1 MGKDM
6 ISQITMYFNIG
17 LIVLFVVLVVG
28 LALAAL
34 RGFRR
39 GVWKSTHNMVFMLG
53 LVFLAFFTLTA
64 LTELVGSFNLS
75 QFISGSLY
83 LSREIDGQTVTYYV
97 PITSVKETLTE
108 FIQGFYTLFN
118 VHASARSAANFAIA
132 LSTSV
137 LKIIL
142 FIVEMLLIVIFGNLF
157 SFITWFLIFRHFIP
171 RIAQKIVKI
180 RWLGMIETMVT
191 FVVITFL
198 FMTPLTSLVNSLN
211 QSYQRNRPSS
221 DDDTVLAIGN
231 FVDAYN
237 KSLFAQI
244 LFNWTVDDTG
254 MTLDTRIFDKFT
266 TGVSEDVTIG
276 LVSELS
282 NLTNLMIAAGTGIVS
297 SEGSEFTYD
306 PSALITKEVVD
317 LAFDVLIESDLVNTI
332 LPVVVEVALNSDFLE
347 EYLPGRLVDMS
358 DVEWSKEIGYVKDM
372 VDCVFDSG
380 VLDNLFIEVDGKKEF
395 RSFEGN
401 DLVNFIDSI
410 VNSEN
415 FDSLLDIF
423 KSIDQSKFLSRAVP
437 ALVYYGVNSDEKGTA
452 QQYLPL
458 SWEELNEFSW
468 GYECYILFDFFHK
481 VVSVD
486 EDFVKAIF
494 MNSNMYEP
502 AEGETVKSLAS
513 LIGEHAN
520 DFVSLMVGKFDA
532 DGKPVNVD
540 KYGRTLVFE
549 NGVRK
554 EGTNYCLFDM
564 SVISS
569 VLPHLLDNLFTL
581 DAFKDMSAN
590 ITEKDLVPFHQAVAE
605 LNNGVILVNYKKEF
619 HSILDVVAT
628 VAEDE
633 PLMDA
638 LLGGKGFE
646 SLMKE
651 EGNFFSIDKSHAMH
665 FKRAV
670 SKVDNS
676 AILYGA
682 MTPMMKSFMRQEST
696 DSTLYDMG
704 IRTDV
709 IIAGIEQD
717 VKKEKHTLFADLS
730 TIFDSWDDLNIV
742 STLASS
748 SGDSNALM
756 DKLADQSTIDSFT
769 HIMKLIHEN
778 KVINPKPAKGDDFEQ
793 NENLY
798 GLLEFVFNNTEG
810 MGLKVT
816 RPLMREIDD
825 DDWDKEFD
833 AIGKILHHV
842 ASRDIVNA
850 SSIFDDGLTS
860 GAIKKVKGTDDKDL
874 DLPGLFRLMDDSHIF
889 ANTFGPFLD
898 DNIGNSG
905 LIDKENNVSYSN
917 VKEGQW
923 TEEGDNLY
931 NMLDSLG
938 TLVNESGGD
947 FLSDF
952 DVDKVSNISE
962 LNNMLHELAH
972 SNMFDYVDENGVRH
986 YQFGKWFYSK
996 IASSLGDYTVNQG
1009 REDEKKFDLLAD
1021 PAPKTNSTWDWNDE
1035 WGIRP
1040 GDAGVVDPI
1049 FNEWKAK
1056 YDNDPENPVAN
1067 TRYLAYR
1074 DFINIDGKDYNNS
1087 SEFNDIKVF
1096 WCNYA
1101 DDDVDDGLPGFKS
1114 LQDKFVLDHGAQ
1126 LITNTS
1132 LISGTYEN
1140 DNDYGKIFGSDQ
1152 FVSDYDEIFA
1162 VDEISRI
1169 AKVLTYSMRITQKK
1183 AGAVVPLDDIAPEL
1197 LDNLLT
1203 ALNNTSCMRM
1213 GIYNFYCIAS
1223 DSIFKNDGG
1232 FSLANA
1238 YNPYVV
1244 DVDEEINNFNVARPI
1259 RQAELERLINFYSAI
1274 DTVKNYEKDDADKR
1288 IYYNGNFNIK
1298 NLIKNPDLENLIKDA
1313 LKGFSESYVYQR
1325 KGSSVINDNTV
1336 FQGIF
1341 KKMLT
1346 DTGDIKQVIYMAES
1360 PKDIKG
1366 VADNLYSGA
1375 TDDQKATSKVEYIV
1389 TDVFKDD
1396 AAIIDA
1402 GLDMVPTKQEQ
1413 KDEVDHVFNCVD
1425 DLYKMKNKDESE
1437 VSDPNNINIDTIKAD
1452 SISKLLNS
1460 LNSSELLFDCVPNMM
1475 YKMFIKDK
1483 KMEIRNGTETVNF
1496 DRTDPYYHYYYDAY
1510 GTINF
1515 DAKYTA
1521 QDIDSI
1527 ENLIGDYQEF
1537 NLIKGDHDLAHRSTI
1552 GNLSVDDG
1560 VLERLLN
1567 DMHDSNIFHTPAR
1580 TYDGVIPYYT
1590 SLFDKDH
1597 DTEAGTGFTLFE
1609 EMMNKLCIFVN
1620 LHDFAY
1626 DSTYAPDT
1634 AIGNATNKLHIN
1646 VDAVT
1651 VRDDD
1656 GLGHAYKTDPN
1667 VAAWPQEVDT
1677 IVKLA
1682 HSSSN
1687 MGTGDTLDV
1696 NSIQFDKLSPEE
1708 IEEMLTFVNDSDLV
1722 SDAVP
1727 RFIKDGFDNVGIT
1740 KLSTYNYG
1748 EIDAQNY
1755 NYYRLGQNL
1764 YGDYEIGS
1772 IHDVMESIAVRDPG
1786 TNDFTGYKENLGNL
1800 NVKDLEDR
1808 NIEGLIKY
1816 IYRSRILNTDADG
1829 VYNNLSTY
1837 SANEIG
1843 AQGIL
1848 LYNALGN
1855 DLTGYIARDVPN
1867 TLDTDPGHVPTAK
1880 LERIAS
1886 LSKIIHLQTTD
1897 EYGEALDFDDIGY
1910 AVESKAI
1917 VKMVKETN
1925 KSGLEIHGSS
1935 FNTIEDIR
1943 SRKAIIVNIIGAA
1956 YDAYGDEDGALTQRS
1971 YIVSE
1976 FSSGLFNT
1984 IFNTEYQKI
1993 SDRGYAYDNGY
2004 SFGDIHAENIDRHTY
2019 DEINELE
2026 YNGVDG
2032 VLSMLD
2038 DIGNPVQLVTMK
2050 TNSASIQS
2058 NFAKMGP
2065 SAGNNSMF
2073 ARVIYL
2079 AETHYYFDSLLV
2091 PTGFDAVE
2099 VTSCDPNDIDN
2110 VYSNTFSFA
2119 EYGQRLKDHLDSL

>member
-401 DLVNFIDSI
+401 DLVNFIDSV

-494 MNSNMYEP
+494 MNSDMYEP

-717 VKKEKHTLFADLS
+717 VKKENHTLFADLS

-742 STLASS
+742 STLADS

-769 HIMKLIHEN
+769 HIMKLIHKN

-860 GAIKKVKGTDDKDL
+860 GAITKVKGTDNKDL

-898 DNIGNSG
+898 DNIGSSG

-1056 YDNDPENPVAN
+1056 YDNDPENPVTN

-1132 LISGTYEN
+1132 LIPGTYEN
-1140 DNDYGKIFGSDQ
+1140 DNVYGKIFGSDQ

-1169 AKVLTYSMRITQKK
+1169 AKVLTYSMRIKQNL
-1183 AGAVVPLDDIAPEL
+1183 VPLDDIAPEL

-1244 DVDEEINNFNVARPI
+1244 DVDEEINDYDAARPI
-1259 RQAELERLINFYSAI
+1259 RQQELERLIEFYNAI

-1496 DRTDPYYHYYYDAY
+1496 DRTDPYYHYYYDTY
-1510 GTINF
+1510 GTVNY

-1537 NLIKGDHDLAHRSTI
+1537 NLIKGDHDLAHRTTI

-1609 EMMNKLCIFVN
+1609 EMMNKLCTFVK

-1626 DSTYAPDT
+1626 DDTYADDVTNFGSAT
-1634 AIGNATNKLHIN
+1634 AKLHYK
-1646 VDAVT
+1646 VDQVT
-1651 VRDDD
+1651 LRDDA
-1656 GLGHAYKTDPN
+1656 GTGHAYKTDPN
-1667 VAAWPQEVDT
+1667 VDAWPQEVDA

-1682 HSSSN
+1682 NGASD

-1696 NSIQFDKLSPEE
+1696 NSIQFDKLSPEQ
-1708 IEEMLTFVNDSDLV
+1708 IDSMLTSVNDSDLV

-1727 RFIKDGFDNVGIT
+1727 GFIKKGFDNVGIT
-1740 KLSTYNYG
+1740 KLSTYDYG
-1748 EIDAQNY
+1748 GANEANY
-1755 NYYRLGQNL
+1755 NYYRLGQVN
-1764 YGDYEIGS
+1764 YGLYEIDS
-1772 IHDVMESIAVRDPG
+1772 IGEVMESIAVRDPG
-1786 TNDFTGYKENLGNL
+1786 THEFIGYIENFGSL
-1800 NVKDLEDR
+1800 NVKNLEDR
-1808 NIEGLIKY
+1808 TVAGLVKY
-1816 IYRSRILNTDADG
+1816 IYRSRILNTNAEDPNNV
-1829 VYNNLSTY
+1829 VYNALHVNSG
-1837 SANEIG
+1837 EQVG

-1848 LYNALGN
+1848 FYNALGN
-1855 DLTGYIARDVPN
+1855 DLTGYIARDSAN
-1867 TLDTDPGHVPTAK
+1867 TPKTT
-1880 LERIAS
+1880 LEKISS
-1886 LSKIIHLQTTD
+1886 LSKLVHFQTTD
-1897 EYGEALDFDDIGY
+1897 ELSGEPLAYDDIGY
-1910 AVESKAI
+1910 EVESQAI
-1917 VKMVKETN
+1917 VTMVAQTKTGGAEVDA
-1925 KSGLEIHGSS
+1925 SS
-1935 FNTIEDIR
+1935 FNNINDIKT
-1943 SRKAIIVNIIGAA
+1943 RKTVIKNIIRAA
-1956 YDAYGDEDGALTQRS
+1956 YDADGDTSANEERS

-1976 FSSGLFNT
+1976 FSAGLLNT
-1984 IFNTEYQKI
+1984 VFDTEYDKI
-1993 SDRGYAYDNGY
+1993 DTYGYAYNSGY
-2004 SFGDIHAENIDRHTY
+2004 SFGENDAANITRSSY
-2019 DEINELE
+2019 DEINEIE

-2032 VLSMLD
+2032 ILSMIDYLAT
-2038 DIGNPVQLVTMK
+2038 VK
-2050 TNSASIQS
+2050 TDATSQEKVRD
-2058 NFAKMGP
+2058 NFALMGAQP
-2065 SAGNNSMF
+2065 GENSMF
-2073 ARVIYL
+2073 GRVIYL
-2079 AETHYYFDSLLV
+2079 AEAHNTFTTI
-2091 PTGFDAVE
+2091 PGFAYADT
-2099 VTSCDPNDIDN
+2099 TSCNPLDSNN
-2110 VYSNTFSFA
+2110 VYSNDFCFADYGESLYTF
-2119 EYGQRLKDHLDSL
+2119 LHP

>member
-6 ISQITMYFNIG
+6 ISQVTMYFNIG
-17 LIVLFVVLVVG
+17 LIVLFVVLVIG

-75 QFISGSLY
+75 QFIKGSLY
-83 LSREIDGQTVTYYV
+83 LSREIDGQLVTYYV

-118 VHASARSAANFAIA
+118 VHASARSAANFALA

-137 LKIIL
+137 LKIVL
-142 FIVEMLLIVIFGNLF
+142 FIVEMLLIVIFGNLL
-157 SFITWFLIFRHFIP
+157 SFITWFLIFRHFVP
-171 RIAQKIVKI
+171 KIAQKIVKI

-221 DDDTVLAIGN
+221 DDETVLAIGN

-254 MTLDTRIFDKFT
+254 MTLDTRIFDHFT

-282 NLTNLMIAAGTGIVS
+282 NLTNLVIAAGTGVVS

-306 PSALITKEVVD
+306 PTALISKEVID
-317 LAFDVLIESDLVNTI
+317 MAFDVLIESDLINTI
-332 LPVVVEVALNSDFLE
+332 LPVVVEVALNSDFLD

-358 DVEWSKEIGYVKDM
+358 DVEWNKEIGYVKDM
-372 VDCVFDSG
+372 VDCIFDSG
-380 VLDNLFIEVDGKKEF
+380 VLDNLYIENNGKKEF

-401 DLVNFIDSI
+401 DLVNFIDSV

-415 FDSLLDIF
+415 FNTLLDIF
-423 KSIDQSKFLSRAVP
+423 KSIDESKFLSRAVP
-437 ALVYYGVNSDEKGTA
+437 ALVYYGVNSDSSGNAK
-452 QQYLPL
+452 QYLPL

-494 MNSNMYEP
+494 INSKMYEP
-502 AEGETVKSLAS
+502 AEGENVKSLAS

-554 EGTNYCLFDM
+554 EGVNYCLFDM

-569 VLPHLLDNLFTL
+569 VLPHLLDNMFTL
-581 DAFKDMSAN
+581 DAFKDISAN

-605 LNNGVILVNYKKEF
+605 LNNGVILTNYKKEF
-619 HSILDVVAT
+619 RSILDVVAT
-628 VAEDE
+628 LAEDE
-633 PLMDA
+633 PLMEA
-638 LLGGKGFE
+638 LIGGEGFE

-665 FKRAV
+665 FKNAIG
-670 SKVDNS
+670 KVDNS

-682 MTPMMKSFMRQEST
+682 MAPMMKSFMRQEST
-696 DSTLYDMG
+696 DSTLFDMG
-704 IRTDV
+704 IRSDV
-709 IIAGIEQD
+709 IIAAIEQD
-717 VKKEKHTLFADLS
+717 GKKAHHTLFADFS
-730 TIFDSWDDLNIV
+730 TIFDSWDDLSIV
-742 STLASS
+742 SSLAGDA
-748 SGDSNALM
+748 GDSNSLM
-756 DKLADQSTIDSFT
+756 NKLADQSTINSFT
-769 HIMKLIHEN
+769 NIMKLIHEN
-778 KVINPKPAKGDDFEQ
+778 KIINPKPSKGDDFEQ

-798 GLLEFVFNNTEG
+798 GLLEFIFNNTEG

-825 DDWDKEFD
+825 DDWDSEFD
-833 AIGKILHHV
+833 AIGRILHHV

-850 SSIFDDGLTS
+850 SSVFDDGLTS
-860 GAIKKVKGTDDKDL
+860 GAISKVKGTDDKDL

-898 DNIGNSG
+898 DNIGSSG

-917 VKEGQW
+917 VKEGKWAQ
-923 TEEGDNLY
+923 EGDNLY

-938 TLVNESGGD
+938 SLVNETGGD
-947 FLSDF
+947 FLSNF
-952 DVDKVSNISE
+952 DMDKVSNISE

-972 SNMFDYVDENGVRH
+972 SNMFDYVDENGTRH

-1009 REDEKKFDLLAD
+1009 RSDEKKFDLLAD
-1021 PAPKTNSTWDWNDE
+1021 PKAKVNSSWNWNSD

-1040 GDAGVVDPI
+1040 GDVGTVDPI
-1049 FNEWKAK
+1049 FNEWKVK
-1056 YDNDPENPVAN
+1056 YDSNPENPATS
-1067 TRYLAYR
+1067 TRYIAYR
-1074 DFINIDGKDYNNS
+1074 DFININGYDYNDSGLYNT
-1087 SEFNDIKVF
+1087 IKTF

-1101 DDDVDDGLPGFKS
+1101 DDDVNDGLPGFKS
-1114 LQDKFVLDHGAQ
+1114 LQDTFVINHAAQ
-1126 LITNTS
+1126 LVTNS
-1132 LISGTYEN
+1132 PIHLGITYEE

-1162 VDEISRI
+1162 IDEISRI

-1183 AGAVVPLDDIAPEL
+1183 AGSSIALDEIAPEL

-1203 ALNNTSCMRM
+1203 ALNNTCCMRM

-1223 DSIFKNDGG
+1223 ESIFKNDGG

-1244 DVDEEINNFNVARPI
+1244 DVDEEMNDFAVARPI
-1259 RQAELERLINFYSAI
+1259 RQAELERLIEFYSAI
-1274 DTVKNYEKDDADKR
+1274 DELKNYKDPVEPDNTDKR

-1298 NLIKNPDLENLIKDA
+1298 NLIKNPTLENRTRDA

-1325 KGSSVINDNTV
+1325 KGSSVINESTV

-1360 PKDIKG
+1360 PKDIEG
-1366 VADNLYSGA
+1366 VAANLYSGD
-1375 TDDQKATSKVEYIV
+1375 TDDKIATNKVEYIV
-1389 TDVFKDD
+1389 SDVFKEDQ
-1396 AAIIDA
+1396 AIIDA
-1402 GLDMVPTKQEQ
+1402 GLNMAVTKQGQ
-1413 KDEVDHVFNCVD
+1413 KDEVDAVFNCVD
-1425 DLYKMKNKDESE
+1425 KLYLMKNKDESE
-1437 VSDPNNINIDTIKAD
+1437 VSDPNNINIDTIKPV
-1452 SISKLLNS
+1452 SIGELLDC

-1496 DRTDPYYHYYYDAY
+1496 DRTDPYYHYYYDTY
-1510 GTINF
+1510 GTINY

-1521 QDIDSI
+1521 TDIDSI

-1537 NLIKGDHDLAHRSTI
+1537 NAIKGTNDLAHRATI
-1552 GNLSVDDG
+1552 KLLSVDDG
-1560 VLERLLN
+1560 SLERLLD

-1580 TYDGVIPYYT
+1580 TYNGVTPYYT
-1590 SLFDKDH
+1590 TLFDKDH

-1609 EMMNKLCIFVN
+1609 EMMNKLCTFVK

-1626 DSTYAPDT
+1626 DDTYADDVSTY
-1634 AIGNATNKLHIN
+1634 GSATVKLHYK
-1646 VDAVT
+1646 VDQVT
-1651 VRDDD
+1651 LRDDA
-1656 GLGHAYKTDPN
+1656 GTGHAYKTDPN
-1667 VAAWPQEVDT
+1667 VDAWPQEVDA

-1682 HSSSN
+1682 NGASD
-1687 MGTGDTLDV
+1687 MGTGETLDV
-1696 NSIQFDKLSPEE
+1696 NSIQFDKLAPEQ
-1708 IEEMLTFVNDSDLV
+1708 IDSMLTSVNDSDLV

-1727 RFIKDGFDNVGIT
+1727 GFIKKGFDNVGIT
-1740 KLSTYNYG
+1740 KLSTYDYG
-1748 EIDAQNY
+1748 GANEANY
-1755 NYYRLGQNL
+1755 NYYRLGQVN
-1764 YGDYEIGS
+1764 YGDYEISS
-1772 IHDVMESIAVRDPG
+1772 IHEVMESIAVRDPG
-1786 TNDFTGYKENLGNL
+1786 TNEFTGYIENFGSL
-1800 NVKDLEDR
+1800 NVKNLEDR
-1808 NIEGLIKY
+1808 TIAGLVKY
-1816 IYRSRILNTDADG
+1816 IYRSRILNTNAEDLNN
-1829 VYNNLSTY
+1829 VTYNSLHDN
-1837 SANEIG
+1837 AGEQIG

-1848 LYNALGN
+1848 FYNALGN
-1855 DLTGYIARDVPN
+1855 DLTGYIARDSAN
-1867 TLDTDPGHVPTAK
+1867 TPKTT
-1880 LERIAS
+1880 LEKIAS
-1886 LSKIIHLQTTD
+1886 LSKLVHFQTTD
-1897 EYGEALDFDDIGY
+1897 ALSGEALAFDDIGY
-1910 AVESKAI
+1910 EMESKAI
-1917 VKMVKETN
+1917 ITMVAQTKTGGAEVN
-1925 KSGLEIHGSS
+1925 ASS
-1935 FNTIEDIR
+1935 FTNIADIKT
-1943 SRKAIIVNIIGAA
+1943 RKNVIKNILKAA
-1956 YDAYGDEDGALTQRS
+1956 YDADGDESPNEERS

-1976 FSSGLFNT
+1976 FSAGLLNT
-1984 IFNTEYQKI
+1984 VFDTEYDKI
-1993 SDRGYAYDNGY
+1993 DLAGYAYDSGY
-2004 SFGDIHAENIDRHTY
+2004 SFGENVASNITRDSFN
-2019 DEINELE
+2019 EINEIE

-2032 VLSMLD
+2032 ILSMID
-2038 DIGNPVQLVTMK
+2038 DLAIVA
-2050 TNSASIQS
+2050 TNHDAQERVRD
-2058 NFAKMGP
+2058 NFALMG
-2065 SAGNNSMF
+2065 AHEGENSMF
-2073 ARVIYL
+2073 GRVIYL
-2079 AETHYYFDSLLV
+2079 AEAHNAFASI
-2091 PTGFDAVE
+2091 PGFAYADT
-2099 VTSCDPNDIDN
+2099 TSCDPLDHDN
-2110 VYSNTFSFA
+2110 VYSNDFCFA
-2119 EYGQRLKDHLDSL
+2119 EYGDRLYNHLNP

>member
-1 MGKDM
+1 
-6 ISQITMYFNIG
+6 MYFNIG

-83 LSREIDGQTVTYYV
+83 LSREIDGQVVTYYV
-97 PITSVKETLTE
+97 PVTSVKETLTE

-132 LSTSV
+132 LSTSI
-137 LKIIL
+137 LKIVL
-142 FIVEMLLIVIFGNLF
+142 FIVEMLLIVIFGNLL

-211 QSYQRNRPSS
+211 QSYQKNRPSS

-282 NLTNLMIAAGTGIVS
+282 NLTNLIIAAGTGIVS
-297 SEGSEFTYD
+297 TEGSEFTYD
-306 PSALITKEVVD
+306 PGALIAKDVID

-380 VLDNLFIEVDGKKEF
+380 VLDNLFVEVNGKKEF
-395 RSFEGN
+395 RSFKGN

-410 VNSEN
+410 INSEN
-415 FDSLLDIF
+415 FNSLLDIF

-437 ALVYYGVNSDEKGTA
+437 ALVYYGVNSDKSGNA

-494 MNSNMYEP
+494 MNSKMYEP
-502 AEGETVKSLAS
+502 AEGETVKSLAT

-540 KYGRTLVFE
+540 KYGRTQVFE

-569 VLPHLLDNLFTL
+569 VLPHLLDNLFSL

-590 ITEKDLVPFHQAVAE
+590 ITEKDLSPFHQAVAE
-605 LNNGVILVNYKKEF
+605 LNNGVILANYKKEF
-619 HSILDVVAT
+619 RSILDVVAS

-633 PLMDA
+633 PLMEA
-638 LLGGKGFE
+638 LIGGKGFE

-670 SKVDNS
+670 SKVDKS

-682 MTPMMKSFMRQEST
+682 MAPMMKSFMRQEST
-696 DSTLYDMG
+696 DSTLFDMG
-704 IRTDV
+704 IRSDV
-709 IIAGIEQD
+709 IIAAIEQD
-717 VKKEKHTLFADLS
+717 VKKENHTLFTDLS
-730 TIFDSWDDLNIV
+730 TVFDSWDDLSIV
-742 STLASS
+742 SSLANA
-748 SGDSNALM
+748 SGDSNSLM
-756 DKLADQSTIDSFT
+756 DKLADQSTIDSFVN
-769 HIMKLIHEN
+769 IMNLIHDN
-778 KVINPKPAKGDDFEQ
+778 KVINPKPSKGDDFEQ

-810 MGLKVT
+810 MGLTVT
-816 RPLMREIDD
+816 RSLMREIKDE
-825 DDWDKEFD
+825 DWDDEFD
-833 AIGKILHHV
+833 AIGRILHHV

-850 SSIFDDGLTS
+850 SSIFDGGLT
-860 GAIKKVKGTDDKDL
+860 GAAIRKVKGTEKNDL
-874 DLPGLFRLMDDSHIF
+874 DLPGLFKLMDDSHIF

-898 DNIGNSG
+898 ENIGSSG

-923 TEEGDNLY
+923 AQEGDNLY
-931 NMLDSLG
+931 NMLDSLEG
-938 TLVNESGGD
+938 LVDESGSD
-947 FLSDF
+947 FLSNF
-952 DVDKVSNISE
+952 DMDKVSDISE

-972 SNMFDYVDENGVRH
+972 SNMFDYVDENGARH

-1009 REDEKKFDLLAD
+1009 RADEKKFDLLAD
-1021 PAPKTNSTWDWNDE
+1021 PSPKANSSWGWDSD
-1035 WGIRP
+1035 WGVRP

-1049 FNEWKAK
+1049 FNEWKVK
-1056 YDNDPENPVAN
+1056 YDSDPENPAES
-1067 TRYLAYR
+1067 TRYIAYR
-1074 DFINIDGKDYNNS
+1074 DFINIDGKDYNDS
-1087 SEFNDIKVF
+1087 SLFNDIKVF

-1114 LQDKFVLDHGAQ
+1114 LQETFVEEHAAQ
-1126 LITNTS
+1126 LVKDSS
-1132 LISGTYEN
+1132 LTPGTYEN

-1183 AGAVVPLDDIAPEL
+1183 AGNVVPLDDVSPSL
-1197 LDNLLT
+1197 LDDLLT

-1238 YNPYVV
+1238 YNPYVI
-1244 DVDEEINNFNVARPI
+1244 DVDEGMNDFATMRPI
-1259 RQAELERLINFYSAI
+1259 RQQELERLIDFYSAI
-1274 DTVKNYEKDDADKR
+1274 DELKNYKDPVDPDDTSKR

-1298 NLIKNPDLENLIKDA
+1298 NLIKNTTLENRTRDA
-1313 LKGFSESYVYQR
+1313 LKGFSGSYVYQR
-1325 KGSSVINDNTV
+1325 KGSSVINESTV

-1360 PKDIKG
+1360 PKDIEG

-1375 TDDQKATSKVEYIV
+1375 TDDAIATSKVEYIV
-1389 TDVFKDD
+1389 SDVFKDD
-1396 AAIIDA
+1396 EAINDA
-1402 GLDMVPTKQEQ
+1402 GLNMAATKQAQ
-1413 KDEVDHVFNCVD
+1413 KDEVDAVFNCVD
-1425 DLYKMKNKDESE
+1425 KLYLMKNKDESE
-1437 VSDPNNINIDTIKAD
+1437 VSDPNNINIDTIKP
-1452 SISKLLNS
+1452 SSVGELLDC
-1460 LNSSELLFDCVPNMM
+1460 LNNSELLFDCVPNMM

-1496 DRTDPYYHYYYDAY
+1496 NRTDPYYHYYYDTY
-1510 GTINF
+1510 GTINY

-1521 QDIDSI
+1521 NDIDSI

-1537 NLIKGDHDLAHRSTI
+1537 NTIKGTNDLAHRATI
-1552 GNLSVDDG
+1552 NLLSVDNG
-1560 VLERLLN
+1560 VLETLLD
-1567 DMHDSNIFHTPAR
+1567 DMHNSNIFHTPAR
-1580 TYDGVIPYYT
+1580 TYNGVTPYYT
-1590 SLFDKDH
+1590 NLFDKDH

-1626 DSTYAPDT
+1626 DSTYAGDVT
-1634 AIGNATNKLHIN
+1634 AYGSAANKLHYN
-1646 VDAVT
+1646 VDQVT
-1651 VRDDD
+1651 LRDDS

-1667 VAAWPQEVDT
+1667 VDAWPQEVDA

-1682 HSSSN
+1682 NGASE

-1708 IEEMLTFVNDSDLV
+1708 IDSMLTSVNDSDLV

-1727 RFIKDGFDNVGIT
+1727 GFIKKGFDNVGIT
-1740 KLSTYNYG
+1740 KLSTYDYG
-1748 EIDAQNY
+1748 GANEANY
-1755 NYYRLGQNL
+1755 NYYRLGQVN
-1764 YGDYEIGS
+1764 YGLYEIDS
-1772 IHDVMESIAVRDPG
+1772 IGEVMESIANRDPI
-1786 TNDFTGYKENLGNL
+1786 THDFTGYIENLGSL
-1800 NVKDLEDR
+1800 NVKNLEDR
-1808 NIEGLIKY
+1808 TISGLVKY
-1816 IYRSRILNTDADG
+1816 IYRSRILNTNAEDPNNV
-1829 VYNNLSTY
+1829 VYNALHTNSG
-1837 SANEIG
+1837 EQIG

-1848 LYNALGN
+1848 FYNALGN
-1855 DLTGYIARDVPN
+1855 DLTGYIARDSAN
-1867 TLDTDPGHVPTAK
+1867 TPKTA
-1880 LERIAS
+1880 LEKIAS
-1886 LSKIIHLQTTD
+1886 ISKLVHFQTTD
-1897 EYGEALDFDDIGY
+1897 ALSGEALAFDDIGY
-1910 AVESKAI
+1910 DVESQAI
-1917 VKMVKETN
+1917 VTMVEQTKTGGAEVDA
-1925 KSGLEIHGSS
+1925 SS
-1935 FNTIEDIR
+1935 FNNIADIKA
-1943 SRKAIIVNIIGAA
+1943 RKTVIKNILRAA
-1956 YDAYGDEDGALTQRS
+1956 YDADGDASVNEERS

-1976 FSSGLFNT
+1976 FSAGLLNAAFD
-1984 IFNTEYQKI
+1984 TEYDKI
-1993 SDRGYAYDNGY
+1993 ALAGYAYDSGY
-2004 SFGDIHAENIDRHTY
+2004 SFGENDASSITRSSFDA
-2019 DEINELE
+2019 INEIE

-2032 VLSMLD
+2032 ILSMID
-2038 DIGNPVQLVTMK
+2038 DLGVVATDPDAQVRVRN
-2050 TNSASIQS
+2050 
-2058 NFAKMGP
+2058 NFAMMGVQP
-2065 SAGNNSMF
+2065 GENSMF
-2073 ARVIYL
+2073 GRVIYL
-2079 AETHYYFDSLLV
+2079 AEAHNAFRSI
-2091 PTGFDAVE
+2091 PGFAYVDT
-2099 VTSCDPNDIDN
+2099 TSCDPADHDN
-2110 VYSNTFSFA
+2110 VYSDDFCFA
-2119 EYGQRLKDHLDSL
+2119 EYGDRLYNHLNP

>member
-83 LSREIDGQTVTYYV
+83 LSREIDGEIVTYYV

-137 LKIIL
+137 LKIVL
-142 FIVEMLLIVIFGNLF
+142 FIVEMLLIVIFGNLL

-171 RIAQKIVKI
+171 RIAQKIIKI

-244 LFNWTVDDTG
+244 LFNWTVDDSG

-410 VNSEN
+410 INSEN
-415 FDSLLDIF
+415 FNSLLDIF
-423 KSIDQSKFLSRAVP
+423 KSIDESKFLSRAVP
-437 ALVYYGVNSDEKGTA
+437 ALVYYGINSDEKGTA

-494 MNSNMYEP
+494 MNSDMYEP
-502 AEGETVKSLAS
+502 AEGENVKSLAS

-564 SVISS
+564 SIISS
-569 VLPHLLDNLFTL
+569 VLPSLLDNLFTL
-581 DAFKDMSAN
+581 DAFKEMSTN

-605 LNNGVILVNYKKEF
+605 LSNGVILINYKKEF
-619 HSILDVVAT
+619 RSILDVVAT

-633 PLMDA
+633 PLLDA
-638 LLGGKGFE
+638 LIGGEGIE
-646 SLMKE
+646 SLMEE

-670 SKVDNS
+670 SKVDKS
-676 AILYGA
+676 AILYSA

-717 VKKEKHTLFADLS
+717 VKKENHTLFADLS
-730 TIFDSWDDLNIV
+730 TIFDSWDDLNV
-742 STLASS
+742 VATLADS
-748 SGDSNALM
+748 SGDSNDLM

-778 KVINPKPAKGDDFEQ
+778 KVINPKPSKGDDFEQ

-816 RPLMREIDD
+816 RQLMREIDD

-850 SSIFDDGLTS
+850 STTFDDGLTS
-860 GAIKKVKGTDDKDL
+860 GAIKKVKGTGDKDF

-898 DNIGNSG
+898 DNIGSSG

-923 TEEGDNLY
+923 AQEGDNLY
-931 NMLDSLG
+931 NMLDSLEG
-938 TLVNESGGD
+938 LVNESGGD

-952 DVDKVSNISE
+952 DMDKVSNISE
-962 LNNMLHELAH
+962 LNDMLHELAH
-972 SNMFDYVDENGVRH
+972 SNMFDYVDENGARH

-1021 PAPKTNSTWDWNDE
+1021 PTAKTNSTWDWDSD
-1035 WGIRP
+1035 WGVRP
-1040 GDAGVVDPI
+1040 GDVGDVDPI
-1049 FNEWKAK
+1049 FNEWKEK
-1056 YDNDPENPVAN
+1056 YDNDPANPATS

-1087 SEFNDIKVF
+1087 SEFDDIKVF

-1114 LQDKFVLDHGAQ
+1114 LQDKFVLEHGAQ
-1126 LITNTS
+1126 LITNSS
-1132 LISGTYEN
+1132 LLPDTYEN
-1140 DNDYGKIFGSDQ
+1140 DNAYGKIFGSDQ
-1152 FVSDYDEIFA
+1152 FVSDYDDVFA

-1183 AGAVVPLDDIAPEL
+1183 AGSVVPLDDVAPAL

-1244 DVDEEINNFNVARPI
+1244 DVDEEINDYDAARPI
-1259 RQAELERLINFYSAI
+1259 RQQELERLIEFYNAI
-1274 DTVKNYEKDDADKR
+1274 DTLKNYEKDDPDKR
-1288 IYYNGNFNIK
+1288 IYYNGSFNIK
-1298 NLIKNPDLENLIKDA
+1298 NLIKNNALETQTRDA

-1325 KGSSVINDNTV
+1325 KGSSVINESTV

-1360 PKDIKG
+1360 PKDIAG
-1366 VADNLYSGA
+1366 INNGLYSGA

-1389 TDVFKDD
+1389 SDVFKDD
-1396 AAIIDA
+1396 AAINDA
-1402 GLDMVPTKQEQ
+1402 GLNMETAKQAQ
-1413 KDEVDHVFNCVD
+1413 KDEVDAVFNCVD
-1425 DLYKMKNKDESE
+1425 DLYLMKNQDDSE

-1483 KMEIRNGTETVNF
+1483 KLEIKNGTETVNF
-1496 DRTDPYYHYYYDAY
+1496 DRTDPYYHYYYDTY
-1510 GTINF
+1510 GTVNY

-1521 QDIDSI
+1521 QDIAGI
-1527 ENLIGDYQEF
+1527 EDLIGHYQIF
-1537 NLIKGDHDLAHRSTI
+1537 NGIKGDKDLADRATI
-1552 GNLSVDDG
+1552 KLLSVDDG
-1560 VLERLLN
+1560 ALEALLL

-1580 TYDGVIPYYT
+1580 SYNGVIPYYT
-1590 SLFDKDH
+1590 NLFDKDH

-1626 DSTYAPDT
+1626 DADYADDVAT
-1634 AIGNATNKLHIN
+1634 FGNATNKLHYN
-1646 VDAVT
+1646 VDEVT

-1682 HSSSN
+1682 HGASD
-1687 MGTGDTLDV
+1687 MGTGEKLDV
-1696 NSIQFDKLSPEE
+1696 NSIKFDKLPPEQ
-1708 IEEMLTFVNDSDLV
+1708 IEDMLTSVNDSDLV

-1727 RFIKDGFDNVGIT
+1727 KFIKDGFGNVGIT
-1740 KLSTYNYG
+1740 KLSTYDYG
-1748 EIDAQNY
+1748 GINEANY
-1755 NYYRLGQNL
+1755 NYYRLGQEL
-1764 YGDYEIGS
+1764 YGNYEIGS
-1772 IHDVMESIAVRDPG
+1772 IYDVMESIANRDG
-1786 TNDFTGYKENLGNL
+1786 SGNFLGYIENLGSL
-1800 NVKDLEDR
+1800 NVKNLEDR
-1808 NIEGLIKY
+1808 TISGLVKY
-1816 IYRSRILNTDADG
+1816 IYRSRILNTNAEDPDNV
-1829 VYNNLSTY
+1829 VYNALHSNSGQQ
-1837 SANEIG
+1837 IG

-1848 LYNALGN
+1848 FYNALGN
-1855 DLTGYIARDVPN
+1855 DLTGYIARDSAN
-1867 TLDTDPGHVPTAK
+1867 TPK
-1880 LERIAS
+1880 SSLEKIAS
-1886 LSKIIHLQTTD
+1886 ISKLVHYQTTD
-1897 EYGEALDFDDIGY
+1897 ALSGEPLAFDDIGY
-1910 AVESKAI
+1910 EVESQAI
-1917 VKMVKETN
+1917 VTMVAQTKTGGAEVDA
-1925 KSGLEIHGSS
+1925 SS
-1935 FNTIEDIR
+1935 FNNINDIKT
-1943 SRKAIIVNIIGAA
+1943 RKTVIKNIIRAA
-1956 YDAYGDEDGALTQRS
+1956 YDADGDLTADEERS

-1976 FSSGLFNT
+1976 FSAGLLNT
-1984 IFNTEYQKI
+1984 VFDTEYDKI
-1993 SDRGYAYDNGY
+1993 DTAGYAYDNGY
-2004 SFGDIHAENIDRHTY
+2004 SFGENDANSITRSSY
-2019 DEINELE
+2019 DEINEIE
-2026 YNGVDG
+2026 YKGVDG
-2032 VLSMLD
+2032 ILSMID
-2038 DIGNPVQLVTMK
+2038 DLAIVATDHDAQ
-2050 TNSASIQS
+2050 ARARD
-2058 NFAKMGP
+2058 NFALMGEQP
-2065 SAGNNSMF
+2065 GENSMF
-2073 ARVIYL
+2073 GRVIYL
-2079 AETHYYFDSLLV
+2079 AEAHAAFSV
-2091 PTGFDAVE
+2091 IPGFDYVDT
-2099 VTSCDPNDIDN
+2099 TSCDPADHDN
-2110 VYSNTFSFA
+2110 VYSNDFCFK
-2119 EYGQRLKDHLDSL
+2119 EYGIRLYNHLNP